1 MALRRLSVCRNNI
14 VFNHGVNAFLPVK
27 YPSWE
32 YSEPCGCPDQEEDSE
47 DDITGSVE
55 LGVVEH
61 LGQLQEYVGAVVG
74 EQHQGATPGTGGNL

>member
-1 MALRRLSVCRNNI
+1 ME
-14 VFNHGVNAFLPVK
+14 FNLIIHFFLKKLKFKFLLPVK
-27 YPSWE
+27 YPSRE
-32 YSEPCGCPDQEEDSE
+32 YSESCRCPDQEEDSE